1 LDKALDGIVIVERA
15 GRLAAS
21 ICGAL
26 LAELGATVIRVE
38 AASDNPVCPAL
49 ALPGK
54 HRIRCPSESAP
65 SREFWERLAAVADAL
80 VLPCDHGLQLDNAD
94 RLVTCTISAYGAQF
108 SDATDTQDWVIQ
120 AEGGIMA
127 VTGSVGGPPESTRFP
142 VFEVFGAIN
151 AATSILAALRVARR
165 DGIGQSID
173 ISLFD
178 AAFAMLGTHI
188 SAAVAG
194 KPRGHRV
201 GCKHPLCS
209 PWDIYRSGDSA
220 IQICV
225 ASESQWKR
233 LTTAMN
239 MPELATDRR
248 FATSGA
254 RVEHAEEISAIL
266 QAWLTAQNPNT
277 IADDLTNIGIP
288 AAKVEQI
295 EDVLSARA
303 ARDHLLHI
311 DHHGRSWRRARSVL
325 LLSKSPGVAPSFI
338 EPLRSIDDVIK
349 DLPPRQRSSNAS
361 APCAPLDK
369 ICMVEIGPYT
379 AGPLAGRYLSGLG
392 AQVLKVEVPQGEDSR
407 RFQPK
412 FGELSGFFSN
422 YNFGKTSIRLD
433 LEQTDD
439 RDKLLTLLRNAD
451 ILLQNLKPGALD
463 RLGIHVAEIVQT
475 NPQLIACSI
484 SGYGA
489 EGPPH
494 AALDTVVQA
503 QSGVMSL
510 VGDGKTATKS
520 GFSLADLIAA
530 HLAPL
535 AVLAALNYRDRTGL
549 GQEIDISMLDCLVW
563 ALQPAWDE
571 PDSEF
576 ARLQIVQAT
585 DGHAAVLPTVGLT
598 SEIERMQNTKPAMNR
613 AALVAHF
620 EAHGA
625 RTAPILELDEVI
637 RHPCAVT
644 RENLTMRKIDD
655 ALLPILASP
664 YRLKATPPVTGGP
677 ICEFAQSDTFR
688 WLHDA
693 RC

>member
-1 LDKALDGIVIVERA
+1 MDKALDGIVIVEKA

-38 AASDNPVCPAL
+38 AENDNPACPAL

-54 HRIRCPSESAP
+54 RRIRAPSESA
-65 SREFWERLAAVADAL
+65 SSQEFWKRLAAVADAL

-94 RLVTCTISAYGAQF
+94 RLVICTISAYGAHAP
-108 SDATDTQDWVIQ
+108 DATDTPDWVIQ

-127 VTGSVGGPPESTRFP
+127 VTGAVGGPPESMRFP

-165 DGIGQSID
+165 DGIGQPID

-209 PWDIYRSGDSA
+209 PWDIYRCGDAA

-233 LTTAMN
+233 LTSAMN
-239 MPELATDRR
+239 MPELVTDRR

-254 RVEHAEEISAIL
+254 RVEHAHEISNIL
-266 QAWLTAQNPNT
+266 QSWLAAQNPDT

-303 ARDHLLHI
+303 ARDHLLLI
-311 DHHGRSWRRARSVL
+311 DHHGRSLRRARSAL
-325 LLSKSPGVAPSFI
+325 LLSKSPGVAPHFI
-338 EPLRSIDDVIK
+338 EPIRSIDDVIQ
-349 DLPPRQRSSNAS
+349 DLPPREPISNAS
-361 APCAPLDK
+361 APRAPLDK
-369 ICMVEIGPYT
+369 VRVVEIGPYT
-379 AGPLAGRYLSGLG
+379 AGPLTGRYLSGLG
-392 AQVLKVEVPQGEDSR
+392 AQVVKVEVPQGEDSR
-407 RFQPK
+407 RFHPK

-439 RDKLLTLLRNAD
+439 RDKLLTLLKNAD

-463 RLGIHVAEIVQT
+463 RLGIHVADIVQT
-475 NPQLIACSI
+475 NPALIACSI

-489 EGPPH
+489 DGPPH
-494 AALDTVVQA
+494 PALDTVVQA

-535 AVLAALNYRDRTGL
+535 AVSAAFNYRDRTGL

-585 DGHAAVLPTVGLT
+585 DGHAAVLPTAGVT
-598 SEIERMQNTKPAMNR
+598 HEIERMQSTQPTMSK

-620 EAHGA
+620 ETRGVH
-625 RTAPILELDEVI
+625 TAAILELDEVI
-637 RHPCAVT
+637 RHPSAVA
-644 RENLTMRKIDD
+644 RGNLTMKKVDE

-664 YRLKATPPVTGGP
+664 YRLKATPPVVGGP
-677 ICEFAQSDTFR
+677 IRELAQSDGFE
-688 WLHDA
+688 WL
-693 RC
+693 

>member
-1 LDKALDGIVIVERA
+1 MKKALDGIVVVEKA

-38 AASDNPVCPAL
+38 TENDNPACPAL

-54 HRIRCPSESAP
+54 RRIRCPLESVSAE
-65 SREFWERLAAVADAL
+65 EFWKRLAAAADAL
-80 VLPCDHGLQLDNAD
+80 VLPCGHGLQFDDAD
-94 RLVTCTISAYGAQF
+94 RLVMCTISAYGAQA
-108 SDATDTQDWVIQ
+108 SDGTTDAPDWIIQ

-127 VTGSVGGPPESTRFP
+127 VTGAAGGPPESTRFP
-142 VFEVFGAIN
+142 VFEVFAAIN
-151 AATSILAALRVARR
+151 AATSILAALRVARH
-165 DGIGQSID
+165 DGVGQSVD

-188 SAAVAG
+188 SAVAAG

-209 PWDIYRSGDSA
+209 PWDIYRCGDSA

-225 ASESQWKR
+225 ASEAQWKR
-233 LTTAMN
+233 LTTVMN
-239 MPELATDRR
+239 MPELVTDHR
-248 FATSGA
+248 FANSGA
-254 RVEHAEEISAIL
+254 RVKHAKEISDVL
-266 QAWLTAQNPNT
+266 QAWLAAENPNT

-295 EDVLSARA
+295 EDVLSSRA
-303 ARDHLLHI
+303 ARNHLLHI
-311 DHHGRSWRRARSVL
+311 DHHGRSLRRARSAL
-325 LLSKSPGVAPSFI
+325 LLSKSPGVAPRFI

-349 DLPPRQRSSNAS
+349 DLQPRERISNAS
-361 APCAPLDK
+361 APRAPLDK
-369 ICMVEIGPYT
+369 VRIVEIGPYT
-379 AGPLAGRYLSGLG
+379 AGPLTGRYLSGLG
-392 AQVLKVEVPQGEDSR
+392 AQVLKVETPQGEDSR
-407 RFQPK
+407 RFEPK

-422 YNFGKTSIRLD
+422 YNFGKTSVRLD
-433 LEQTDD
+433 LEQMDD
-439 RDKLLTLLRNAD
+439 RAKLLTLLKNAD

-463 RLGIHVAEIVQT
+463 RLGIHVADIAQA
-475 NPQLIACSI
+475 NPRLITCSI

-494 AALDTVVQA
+494 PALDTVVQA

-535 AVLAALNYRDRTGL
+535 AVLAAFNYRDRTGL
-549 GQEIDISMLDCLVW
+549 GQEVDISMLDCLVW

-571 PDSEF
+571 PDSEL
-576 ARLQIVQAT
+576 ARLQVVQAT
-585 DGHAAVLPTVGLT
+585 DGHTAVLPTANLT
-598 SEIERMQNTKPAMNR
+598 PEIERMQNTKPTMSR

-620 EAHGA
+620 ETRGA
-625 RTAPILELDEVI
+625 RAVPILELDEVT
-637 RHPCAVT
+637 RHPSAVA
-644 RENLTMRKIDD
+644 RGNLTMKKKDD
-655 ALLPILASP
+655 TLTPVLASP
-664 YRLKATPPVTGGP
+664 YRLKATPPVVGES
-677 ICEFAQSDTFR
+677 IRELVKSDIFK
-688 WLHDA
+688 WLQ
-693 RC
+693 

>member
-1 LDKALDGIVIVERA
+1 MDKALDGIVIVEKA

-38 AASDNPVCPAL
+38 AENDNPACPAL

-54 HRIRCPSESAP
+54 RRIRAPSESA
-65 SREFWERLAAVADAL
+65 SSQEFWKRLAAVADAL

-94 RLVTCTISAYGAQF
+94 RLVICTISAYGAYVP
-108 SDATDTQDWVIQ
+108 DATDTPDWVIQ

-127 VTGSVGGPPESTRFP
+127 VTGVVGGPPESMRFP

-201 GCKHPLCS
+201 GCQHPLCS
-209 PWDIYRSGDSA
+209 PWDIYRCGDTA

-233 LTTAMN
+233 LTSAMN
-239 MPELATDRR
+239 MPELVTDRR

-254 RVEHAEEISAIL
+254 RVEHANEISDIL
-266 QAWLTAQNPNT
+266 QSWLAAQNPDT

-303 ARDHLLHI
+303 ARDHLLLI
-311 DHHGRSWRRARSVL
+311 DHHGRSLRRARSAL
-325 LLSKSPGVAPSFI
+325 LLSKSPGVAPHFI
-338 EPLRSIDDVIK
+338 EPLRSIDDVIQ
-349 DLPPRQRSSNAS
+349 DLPPRERISNAS
-361 APCAPLDK
+361 APRAPLDK
-369 ICMVEIGPYT
+369 VRVVEIGPYT

-392 AQVLKVEVPQGEDSR
+392 AQVVKVEVPQGEDSR
-407 RFQPK
+407 RFHPK

-439 RDKLLTLLRNAD
+439 RDKLLTLLKDAD

-463 RLGIHVAEIVQT
+463 RLGIHVADIVQT
-475 NPQLIACSI
+475 NPALIACSI

-494 AALDTVVQA
+494 PALDTVVQA

-535 AVLAALNYRDRTGL
+535 AVTAAFNYRDRTGL

-585 DGHAAVLPTVGLT
+585 DGHAAILPTASVT
-598 SEIERMQNTKPAMNR
+598 PEIERMQSTKPTMSK
-613 AALVAHF
+613 AALVTHF
-620 EAHGA
+620 ETRGVH
-625 RTAPILELDEVI
+625 TAAILELDEVI
-637 RHPCAVT
+637 RHPSAVA
-644 RENLTMRKIDD
+644 RGNLTMKKVDE

-664 YRLKATPPVTGGP
+664 YRLKATPPIVGGP
-677 ICEFAQSDTFR
+677 IRELAQSDGFE
-688 WLHDA
+688 WH
-693 RC
+693 

>member
-1 LDKALDGIVIVERA
+1 MDQALDGIVIVEKA

-26 LAELGATVIRVE
+26 LVELGATVIRVE
-38 AASDNPVCPAL
+38 GKNDDPACPAL
-49 ALPGK
+49 ALAGK
-54 HRIRCPSESAP
+54 RRILCPSKSAP
-65 SREFWERLAAVADAL
+65 AAEFWNRLATTADAL
-80 VLPCDHGLQLDNAD
+80 VLPCDHGLQFDDPD
-94 RLVTCTISAYGAQF
+94 RLVVCTISAYGAQA
-108 SDATDTQDWVIQ
+108 SAHTADTPDWVIQ

-127 VTGSVGGPPESTRFP
+127 VTGAVGGPPESTRFP

-165 DGIGQSID
+165 DCVSQSID

-188 SAAVAG
+188 SAVAAG

-209 PWDIYRSGDSA
+209 PWDIYHCADTP

-225 ASESQWKR
+225 ASEAQWKR
-233 LTTAMN
+233 LTTAMK
-239 MPELATDRR
+239 MPELMTDPR
-248 FATSGA
+248 FANSGS
-254 RVEHAEEISAIL
+254 RVKHAKEISDVL
-266 QAWLTAQNPNT
+266 QAWLASQNPNT
-277 IADDLTNIGIP
+277 IASALTNVGIP
-288 AAKVEQI
+288 AAKVEKI

-303 ARDHLLHI
+303 ARNHLLHVTY
-311 DHHGRSWRRARSVL
+311 HGRSLRRARSAL
-325 LLSKSPGVAPSFI
+325 LLSKSPGVAPRFI
-338 EPLRSIDDVIK
+338 ETVRSLDDVVK
-349 DLPPRQRSSNAS
+349 DLQTRERISNPSTPR
-361 APCAPLDK
+361 APLDK
-369 ICMVEIGPYT
+369 VRVVEIGPYT

-392 AQVLKVEVPQGEDSR
+392 AQVVKVEAPQGEDSR
-407 RFQPK
+407 RFEPK

-422 YNFGKTSIRLD
+422 YNFGKTSVRLD
-433 LEQTDD
+433 LEQVGD
-439 RDKLLTLLRNAD
+439 RTKLLTLLGNAD

-463 RLGIHVAEIVQT
+463 RLGIRAGDMDQT
-475 NPQLIACSI
+475 NPQLITCSI

-494 AALDTVVQA
+494 PALDTVVQA

-585 DGHAAVLPTVGLT
+585 DGHAAVLPTASVT
-598 SEIERMQNTKPAMNR
+598 PEIERMQNTKPTMNR
-613 AALVAHF
+613 VALVAHF
-620 EAHGA
+620 ETHGA
-625 RTAPILELDEVI
+625 RTAAILELDEVI

-644 RENLTMRKIDD
+644 RGNLMMKKIDD
-655 ALLPILASP
+655 VLLPILTSP
-664 YRLKATPPVTGGP
+664 YRLKATPPVVGGP
-677 ICEFAQSDTFR
+677 IREFAQSDGFE
-688 WLHDA
+688 WL
-693 RC
+693 